1 MSTRTILLGILF
13 AFSYTVNAQDKPVT
27 PVTSVPPAA
36 TEIPAQAPAP
46 KFEDRKWF
54 ERINIRGY
62 MQVRDNNIIETND
75 NLGCEQC
82 DKAWGGKGGISLKRA
97 RIILSGEVY
106 KNIFFKF
113 EADFA
118 TSINSTSQN
127 FTQIRDAYVDI
138 GVDEAN
144 EYRVRVGQSKVPFGF
159 ENMQSSAVR
168 LTLDRSDAINSAF
181 LTERDLGVFFYWTPK
196 EMRKLYADLV
206 SQNYKGSGD
215 FGLVAIGAFNGQ
227 TANKPDMNKQQ
238 HIVGR
243 VTYPWKIGNQI
254 IEISLQGYTGKYV
267 TFDNQLSAG
276 VVSTSPDKNYTDR
289 RAGASFVLYPKPF
302 GIQAEY
308 NIGEGPEFD
317 KATQSIRVQSLQG
330 GYATFSYRIQHK
342 NQFIFP
348 FARYQY
354 YTGGRKFET
363 DARSYG
369 VHQFEFGSEWQLNK
383 FLEFSAEY
391 TVSSRRYEDYIL
403 QNNQQKGNSL
413 RAQVQIS
420 F

>member
-1 MSTRTILLGILF
+1 LLGIIF
-13 AFSYTVNAQDKPVT
+13 AFSYSVNAQDKPVT
-27 PVTSVPPAA
+27 PTPPAT
-36 TEIPAQAPAP
+36 TEILQAPAP
-46 KFEDRKWF
+46 AAKPDDKKWYD
-54 ERINIRGY
+54 RINLRGY
-62 MQVRDNNIIETND
+62 MQVRDNNLIETND
-75 NLGCEQC
+75 KLGCEQC
-82 DKAWGGKGGISLKRA
+82 DKAWGGTGGISLKRA
-97 RIILSGEVY
+97 RVLLSGEVY
-106 KNIFFKF
+106 KNILFKF

-118 TSINSTSQN
+118 TSINGTSQN
-127 FTQIRDAYVDI
+127 FTQIRDAFVDVGI
-138 GVDEAN
+138 DEAN
-144 EYRVRVGQSKVPFGF
+144 EYRVRIGQSKVPYGF

-181 LTERDLGVFFYWTPK
+181 LTERDMGVFFYWAPK
-196 EMRKLYADLV
+196 EIRKLYADLV

-215 FGLVAIGAFNGQ
+215 FGLVAFGVFNGQ

-243 VTYPWKIGNQI
+243 VTYPWKVGSQI
-254 IEISLQGYTGKYV
+254 IETSLQGYTGKYV

-276 VVSTSPDKNYTDR
+276 VISTTADKNYTDR

-317 KATQSIRVQSLQG
+317 KAAQSIRVQSLQG
-330 GYATFSYRIQHK
+330 GYATITYRIQRK
-342 NQFIFP
+342 NQLIFP

-369 VHQFEFGSEWQLNK
+369 VHQFEVGAEWQLNK
-383 FLEFSAEY
+383 YLEFSAEY
-391 TVSSRRYEDYIL
+391 TVADRQYEDYTL
-403 QNNQQKGNSL
+403 QNNHQKGNSL

>member
-1 MSTRTILLGILF
+1 MNIRTTLLGILF
-13 AFSYTVNAQDKPVT
+13 AFSYSVNAQDKPVT
-27 PVTSVPPAA
+27 PVTAVPPTA
-36 TEIPAQAPAP
+36 EIPAAPAP
-46 KFEDRKWF
+46 KPEDKKWYD
-54 ERINIRGY
+54 RINIRGY
-62 MQVRDNNIIETND
+62 MQVRHNNLIETNE

-82 DKAWGGKGGISLKRA
+82 DKAWGGTGGVSLKRA
-97 RIILSGEVY
+97 RVILSGEVY

-118 TSINSTSQN
+118 SAVSNTSQN

-144 EYRVRVGQSKVPFGF
+144 EYRVRIGQSKVPYGF

-181 LTERDLGVFFYWTPK
+181 LTERDLGVFVYWTPK
-196 EMRKLYADLV
+196 EMKKLYADLV

-215 FGLVAIGAFNGQ
+215 FGLVAFGAFNGQ
-227 TANKPDMNKQQ
+227 TANKPEMNKQQ

-243 VTYPWKIGNQI
+243 VTYPWRIGSQI
-254 IEISLQGYTGKYV
+254 IETSLQGYTGKYV
-267 TFDNQLSAG
+267 TFDNQLTAG
-276 VVSTSPDKNYTDR
+276 VTSSPDKNYTDR
-289 RAGASFVLYPKPF
+289 RAAATFVLYPKPF

-317 KATQSIRVQSLQG
+317 KASQSIKVQSLQG
-330 GYATFSYRIQHK
+330 GYATLSYRIQHK
-342 NQFIFP
+342 NQYIIP
-348 FARYQY
+348 FTRYQY
-354 YTGGRKFET
+354 YSGGRKFET
-363 DARSYG
+363 DARSYS
-369 VHQFEFGSEWQLNK
+369 VHQFEVGAEWQLNK
-383 FLEFSAEY
+383 YLELSAEY
-391 TVSSRRYEDYIL
+391 TIANRRYEDYSL
-403 QNNQQKGNSL
+403 QNNHQKGNSL